1 MRLLRNAMVVDPASG
16 VEGPRD
22 ILIDTDSGRIAKVEA
37 GLPAEGHDVIDLEG
51 RVACPGFV
59 DMHVHLR
66 EPGFEEDETVASGAR
81 AALAGGFTGVACMPN
96 TFPVND
102 DQSVTR
108 FITAQAAHAGACRVH
123 PIAAI
128 TRGCEGKELTEFG
141 ELVENGAVAF
151 SDDGKPVASSLMM
164 RRALE
169 YSLLF
174 DVPLISHCEDQSLAD
189 GGVMNE
195 GAVSTAL
202 GLRGHSRTA
211 EETMVGRDLLLAE
224 LVGARVH
231 LAHVSTARSVEMVRE
246 AKRRGVRCSAE
257 VTPHHLLLT
266 EERVRGFDTHTKMKP
281 PLRTEA
287 DTRALLEGLQ
297 DGTLDAIAT
306 DHAPHHPDKKKVE
319 FALAPF
325 GVVGLETAVSL
336 VLDRLVRPGLI
347 SLGRMVEVLSV
358 APCRILNLAGGSLA
372 PGSPADITV
381 LDLERAHTVDPS
393 QFRSHSRN
401 TPFGGWELRGAA
413 VMTLVDGEMR
423 FSASAEV
430 KGR

>member
-1 MRLLRNAMVVDPASG
+1 MRLLRNARVVDPASG

-22 ILIDTDSGRIAKVEA
+22 ILIDTDSGRIAKVEP
-37 GLPAEGHDVIDLEG
+37 GLPVEGHDVIDLEG

-66 EPGFEEDETVASGAR
+66 EPGFEEDETVASGAS

-96 TFPVND
+96 TSPVND
-102 DQSVTR
+102 EQSVTR
-108 FITAQAAHAGACRVH
+108 FIIAQAARAGACRVH

-128 TRGCEGKELTEFG
+128 TRGSEGKELTEFG
-141 ELVENGAVAF
+141 DLLDNGAVAF
-151 SDDGKPVASSLMM
+151 SDDGKPVSSSLMM

-169 YSLLF
+169 YSLMF
-174 DVPLISHCEDQSLAD
+174 DVPLINHCEDLSLAD

-211 EETMVGRDLLLAE
+211 EEAMVGRDLLLAE

-231 LAHVSTARSVEMVRE
+231 LAHVSTARAVRMVRE
-246 AKRRGVRCSAE
+246 AKGRGVRCTAE

-266 EERVRGFDTHTKMKP
+266 DECVRKFDTNTKMKP
-281 PLRTEA
+281 PLRTQD
-287 DTRALLEGLQ
+287 DTEALLEGLQ

-319 FALAPF
+319 FGLAPF
-325 GVVGLETAVSL
+325 GVVGLETAVPL
-336 VLDRLVRPGLI
+336 ILDRLVRPGLI
-347 SLGRMVEVLSV
+347 SLARMVELFSV

-381 LDLERAHTVDPS
+381 LDLEQVHTVDPS
-393 QFRSHSRN
+393 RFRSRSRN
-401 TPFGGWELRGAA
+401 TPFVGWELRGCA
-413 VMTLVDGEMR
+413 VMTLVDGEVR
-423 FSASAEV
+423 FSA
-430 KGR
+430 

>member
-1 MRLLRNAMVVDPASG
+1 MRLLRNARVVDPASG

-37 GLPAEGHDVIDLEG
+37 GLPVEGHDVIDLEG

-66 EPGFEEDETVASGAR
+66 EPGFEEDETVASGAS

-96 TFPVND
+96 TSPVND
-102 DQSVTR
+102 EQSVTR
-108 FITAQAAHAGACRVH
+108 FIIAQAARAGACRVH

-128 TRGCEGKELTEFG
+128 TRGSEGKELTEFG
-141 ELVENGAVAF
+141 DLLDNGAVAF
-151 SDDGKPVASSLMM
+151 SDDGKPVSSSLMM

-169 YSLLF
+169 YSLMF
-174 DVPLISHCEDQSLAD
+174 DVPLINHCEDLSLAD

-195 GAVSTAL
+195 GVVSTAL

-211 EETMVGRDLLLAE
+211 EEAMVGRDLLLAE

-231 LAHVSTARSVEMVRE
+231 LAHVSTARAVHMVRE
-246 AKRRGVRCSAE
+246 AKGRGVRCTAE

-266 EERVRGFDTHTKMKP
+266 DECVRKFDTNTKMKP
-281 PLRTEA
+281 PLRTQD
-287 DTRALLEGLQ
+287 DTEALLEGLQ

-319 FALAPF
+319 FGLAPF
-325 GVVGLETAVSL
+325 GVVGLETAVPL
-336 VLDRLVRPGLI
+336 ILDRLVRPGLI
-347 SLGRMVEVLSV
+347 SLARMVELFSV

-381 LDLERAHTVDPS
+381 LDLEQVHTVDPS
-393 QFRSHSRN
+393 RFRSRSRN
-401 TPFGGWELRGAA
+401 TPFVGWELRGCA
-413 VMTLVDGEMR
+413 VMTLVDGEVR
-423 FSASAEV
+423 FSA
-430 KGR
+430 